1 MNIGLWYYLFFMDVR
16 SFNQLVFIDYVQL
29 FYFDKYVIIKI
40 WYGEDLMDFRNYNNR
55 GRVCVYVWVY
65 FM

>member
-40 WYGEDLMDFRNYNNR
+40 WYGEDLMDFRNDNNR